1 MTPSA
6 PPHPI
11 LFQSIP
17 FLTSPSSYV
26 LLAPLFLFQPFQSV
40 PSRPG
45 ASPGFPAQ
53 DRSGTS
59 PGPPRCIP
67 AWGCMGKGSGRGLA
81 WAGSVAGPGAGP
93 GPTHARIHFYSTQKA
108 SASCKNAGQYRQRCP
123 TCDTFI
129 ADNPRQG
136 FRKAT
141 SEERARLKRKRPA
154 IDPFWCELCGVANST
169 GGWDNAKRLVQ
180 HVRGVNHRRRAMA
193 KARSAPSVFF

>member
-17 FLTSPSSYV
+17 FLPSPSSYV
-26 LLAPLFLFQPFQSV
+26 LLAPLFLFQPFQSF

-93 GPTHARIHFYSTQKA
+93 GPTHARIHVYSTQKA
-108 SASCKNAGQYRQRCP
+108 SASCKNAGQYRQRYP

-129 ADNPRQG
+129 KDNPKQG

-141 SEERARLKRKRPA
+141 SEESARLKRLKRPA
-154 IDPFWCELCGVANST
+154 IEPYWCELCGVEKART
-169 GGWDNAKRLVQ
+169 GGEAK
-180 HVRGVNHRRRAMA
+180 VRALRRRVRAQ
-193 KARSAPSVFF
+193 RAPTVRVSPVR

>member
-1 MTPSA
+1 MGRSDSGDPIC

-17 FLTSPSSYV
+17 FLPSPSSYV
-26 LLAPLFLFQPFQSV
+26 LLAPLFLFQPFQSL

-93 GPTHARIHFYSTQKA
+93 GPTHARIHFYSTQDA
-108 SASCKNAGQYRQRCP
+108 SASGNRKYPSCEE
-123 TCDTFI
+123 FI
-129 ADNPRQG
+129 MDNPDQG
-136 FRKAT
+136 LRMLTPDECKSFLHPMKEYYRCEFCRVANLSRGTAKILVQRIENSPKHREMA
-141 SEERARLKRKRPA
+141 LDNMRKR
-154 IDPFWCELCGVANST
+154 L
-169 GGWDNAKRLVQ
+169 Q
-180 HVRGVNHRRRAMA
+180 
-193 KARSAPSVFF
+193 

>member
-1 MTPSA
+1 MGRSDSGDPIC

-17 FLTSPSSYV
+17 FLPSPSSYV
-26 LLAPLFLFQPFQSV
+26 LLAPLFLFQPFQSL

-93 GPTHARIHFYSTQKA
+93 GPTHARIHVYSTQKA
-108 SASCKNAGQYRQRCP
+108 SASCKTAGKYRQGYP

-129 ADNPRQG
+129 RDNPKQG
-136 FRKAT
+136 LRKAT
-141 SEERARLKRKRPA
+141 SEESARLKRPA
-154 IDPFWCELCGVANST
+154 IEPYWCDLCGVASSS
-169 GGWDNAKRLVQ
+169 GGWGNAKRLFE
-180 HVRGVNHRRRAMA
+180 HVTGSRNHQRYYM
-193 KARSAPSVFF
+193 KIDSA